1 MSRSKANCSVIL
13 VCEKLLVDV
22 IDVTFG
28 TFERERSKGP
38 AIELAMF
45 SALAPGI
52 DAQTLIV
59 GKSTSGKV
67 EMGN

>member
-1 MSRSKANCSVIL
+1 ML
-13 VCEKLLVDV
+13 VWERLLVDV

-28 TFERERSKGP
+28 TLARARSKGP

-52 DAQTLIV
+52 AAKTLIV
-59 GKSTSGKV
+59 GKSTSGR
-67 EMGN
+67 EEIGS